1 MDKNLIETN
10 KPKEKAQAM
19 IELALTLP
27 LLLILMFGIIEFGRL
42 LFVYS
47 AVITATREAA
57 RYGSAAGGFT
67 TTDNYY
73 QDCDGIRSAAKR
85 IGGIVGL
92 TDGDIAVS
100 YDGGPGTGIGSLG
113 LCPSGGTGPQ
123 LSLGDR
129 IRITV
134 TGRFKPIV
142 PLVNVPAFD
151 IVSTSTRT
159 IVKDVEIR

>member
-1 MDKNLIETN
+1 MSKKSTEINIFR
-10 KPKEKAQAM
+10 EKAQAM
-19 IELALTLP
+19 VELALTLP
-27 LLLILMFGIIEFGRL
+27 LLLILMLGIIEFGRL

-47 AVITATREAA
+47 TVITATREAA
-57 RYGSAAGGFT
+57 RYGSAAGGFS

-92 TDGDIAVS
+92 TDGDIAIS
-100 YDGGPGTGIGSLG
+100 YDGGPGISYTYT
-113 LCPSGGTGPQ
+113 CPGGGTGPQ

-129 IRITV
+129 IIITV
-134 TGRFKPIV
+134 TFRFKPIV
-142 PLVNVPAFD
+142 PLVNLPEFD
-151 IVSTSTRT
+151 IVSRSTRT